1 MRRAH
6 GRAEA
11 ALPDMPSER
20 RRLRE
25 IGFRD
30 GQGGAKSEGDAG
42 DQRQEQAVEEHAM
55 VEGTTCTGHHILKPL
70 CQPVRE
76 QDSQQSAG
84 SGKQHA
90 LGQELGN
97 EAGAAG
103 AQRKTDTELTAAD
116 GGAGEEEAGQ
126 VGAGDKEDDGDGEV
140 EAEDLFEQ
148 YANVEVAEKDHRL
161 ISELTWNSFRNH
173 LILEYEIPKYDGDIG
188 RPNFFMPLETSLCQ
202 EKLDHVFA
210 AFESQRTK
218 PWFDREAFLGLMR
231 IRGIESN
238 SASGYAEA
246 FHARK
251 LICGGL
257 S

>member
-1 MRRAH
+1 MIRLDLNKKKDTYPVQILCLGAH
-6 GRAEA
+6 S
-11 ALPDMPSER
+11 DDI
-20 RRLRE
+20 E
-25 IGFRD
+25 IGCGGTILQLRKAYPNLKFRWVVFSAAGARGREAQKGAELFAAGCERQVILKEFRD
-30 GQGGAKSEGDAG
+30 GYLPYSGGYVKDFFEELKGGVSPDLIFTHWQGDAH
-42 DQRQEQAVEEHAM
+42 Q
-55 VEGTTCTGHHILKPL
+55 
-70 CQPVRE
+70 
-76 QDSQQSAG
+76 
-84 SGKQHA
+84 
-90 LGQELGN
+90 
-97 EAGAAG
+97 
-103 AQRKTDTELTAAD
+103 
-116 GGAGEEEAGQ
+116 
-126 VGAGDKEDDGDGEV
+126 
-140 EAEDLFEQ
+140 
-148 YANVEVAEKDHRL
+148 DHRL
-161 ISELTWNSFRNH
+161 ISELTWNWFRNH